1 MFKSTKMN
9 NLSEQK
15 IIVHCDFS
23 ESMKTSLL
31 HGLQIARIFKK
42 ELCLFH
48 PLGFG
53 DKSKKETQ
61 IKLGQIIRKIKEEN
75 VEIPISSLTLKGD
88 LRDTIDRVAEQY
100 DGIMVI
106 LSPDPLEKKLEAL
119 QESQIP
125 FLFVRGTNIE
135 SLKYSKVLLPVDY
148 RKAMKNT
155 ALWASYFGRFNGAS
169 AEILYAKEKNKENSD
184 IICKNLKF
192 IDELLG
198 KVNMKKNLYEAGTG
212 SFGLPFEALAK
223 CRQENAN
230 LLIIPASRNISLLDL
245 AFGLP
250 ESRILK
256 KSGSLPVLCINPNR
270 DMYILCD

>member
-1 MFKSTKMN
+1 MN

-23 ESMKTSLL
+23 ESMEAPIL

-48 PLGFG
+48 PLGSG
-53 DKSKKETQ
+53 GKSKKEAQ
-61 IKLGQIIRKIKEEN
+61 IKLGQIIRKIKEKN
-75 VEIPISSLTLKGD
+75 IKIPISSLTQKGD
-88 LRDTIDRVAEQY
+88 LKDTIDRIAEQY

-106 LSPDPLEKKLEAL
+106 LSPDRLKKKLEAL
-119 QESQIP
+119 QKSQIP
-125 FLFVRGTNIE
+125 FLFVRETNAQ
-135 SLKYSKVLLPVDY
+135 SLKYGKIMLPVDY
-148 RKAMKNT
+148 RRTMKNT

-169 AEILYAKEKNKENSD
+169 VEILYAKEKNKENSD

-192 IDELLG
+192 IDDLLD
-198 KVNMKKNLYEAGTG
+198 KMSMKKKLSEATAG
-212 SFGLPFEALAK
+212 SFRLPFEALARCK
-223 CRQENAN
+223 QENAN
-230 LLIIPASRNISLLDL
+230 LLIIPASQNISLPDL
-245 AFGLP
+245 VFGLP

-256 KSGSLPVLCINPNR
+256 KSGTLPVLCINPNR